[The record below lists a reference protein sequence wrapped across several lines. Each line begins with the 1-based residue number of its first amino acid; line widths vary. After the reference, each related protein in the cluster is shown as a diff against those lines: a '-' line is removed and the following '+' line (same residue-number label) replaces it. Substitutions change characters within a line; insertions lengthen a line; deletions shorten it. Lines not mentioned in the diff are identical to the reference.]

1 MAQIACLGWGS
12 LVWDPRELAIQ
23 QRWFEDGPMIRV
35 DFLRQSMDGRITL
48 VLDATALPVRSLW
61 ALMDAT
67 ELAQAREDLRAR
79 EGVYAKNAAT
89 HIGGW
94 SLGDADPS
102 NILDLEPWARARGVQ
117 HVVWTALPAKFGL
130 DDRTPSAQEVVA
142 YLRGLVGPKRDTA
155 ERYIRRAPQ
164 QIDTPLRR
172 QIAAALN
179 WTPLDA

>member
-1 MAQIACLGWGS
+1 MAQIACLGSGS

-35 DFLRQSMDGRITL
+35 EFLRQSSDGRITL
-48 VLDATALPVRSLW
+48 VLDATAAPVRSLW
-61 ALMDAT
+61 ALMNAT
-67 ELAQAREDLRAR
+67 DLAQASEDLRAR
-79 EGVYAKNAAT
+79 EGVYAKNTAR

-94 SLGDADPS
+94 SLGAADPA

-117 HVVWTALPAKFGL
+117 HVVWTALPAKFGP
-130 DDRTPSAQEVVA
+130 DDRTPSAAEVVT
-142 YLRGLVGPKRDTA
+142 YLRGLVGPHRDNA
-155 ERYIRRAPQ
+155 ERYIRRAPR

-179 WTPLDA
+179 WTPMDA

>member
-23 QRWFEDGPMIRV
+23 QCWFEDGPMIRV
-35 DFLRQSMDGRITL
+35 EFLRQSSDGRITL
-48 VLDATALPVRSLW
+48 VLDTTATPVRSLW

-67 ELAQAREDLRAR
+67 ELAKAREDLRAR
-79 EGVYAKNAAT
+79 EGVYPKNAAA

-94 SLGDADPS
+94 SLGDADPAS
-102 NILDLEPWARARGVQ
+102 IFELEPWARARGVQ
-117 HVVWTALPAKFGL
+117 HVVWTSLPAKIG
-130 DDRTPSAQEVVA
+130 DDLRTPSAGEVIG
-142 YLRGLVGPKRDTA
+142 YLRGLTGATRDHA
-155 ERYIRRAPQ
+155 ERYIRRAPRQ
-164 QIDTPLRR
+164 VDTPLRR